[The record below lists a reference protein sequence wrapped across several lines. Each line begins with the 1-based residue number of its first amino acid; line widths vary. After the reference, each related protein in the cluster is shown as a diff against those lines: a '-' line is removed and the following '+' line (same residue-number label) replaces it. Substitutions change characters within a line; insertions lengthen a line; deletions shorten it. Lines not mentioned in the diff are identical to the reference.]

1 MDELRQAII
10 ENAPQYLAISGLLIG
25 FVFGYVV
32 YRTNFCT
39 MGGISDALTFGDYR
53 RFRSWILAGAV
64 AIAGTQILAY
74 AGIVTIESSMYLGS
88 SLNWS
93 GHLFGGLI
101 FGFGMVFS
109 GGCPSRNLARAGGGD
124 LRALLTLIFVG
135 IFAYATIGGIFGPLR
150 AALLDATSYPMS
162 QFGVASTSL
171 ADLFAAHVEEL
182 PAELAGLAVGFG
194 IAALMALFCFGSRD
208 MRTSPIHI
216 VAGVAVGL
224 CVIAG
229 WAVTGLAFD
238 DFAERPTQ
246 PISLTYVRPAGDT
259 LEWIERYTAL
269 GYPGFGVA
277 TVLGAL
283 LGAFVAALIM
293 RRFRI
298 SSFSG
303 TGDTVRS
310 LSGAALMGIGG
321 VMALGCTIGQGL
333 TGISTLA
340 LGSFLTFAAI
350 VIGGI
355 IGLKTLER
363 LA

>member
-1 MDELRQAII
+1 MNELRQAFV

-25 FVFGYVV
+25 FAFGYVV

-64 AIAGTQILAY
+64 AIVGTQILAF
-74 AGIVTIESSMYLGS
+74 AGIVPIEGSMYIGS
-88 SLNWS
+88 SLNWT
-93 GHLFGGLI
+93 GHVFGGLI

-124 LRALLTLIFVG
+124 LRALLILIFVG

-150 AALLDATSYPMS
+150 AALLDATAYPMT
-162 QFGVASTSL
+162 QLGATSTSL
-171 ADLFAAHVEEL
+171 ADLFAAHVEEI
-182 PAELAGLAVGFG
+182 PAELSGLAVGFG

-208 MRTSPIHI
+208 MRASPVHI

-283 LGAFVAALIM
+283 LGAFAAALVM

-298 SSFSG
+298 SAFSD

-340 LGSFLTFAAI
+340 LGSFIAFAAI